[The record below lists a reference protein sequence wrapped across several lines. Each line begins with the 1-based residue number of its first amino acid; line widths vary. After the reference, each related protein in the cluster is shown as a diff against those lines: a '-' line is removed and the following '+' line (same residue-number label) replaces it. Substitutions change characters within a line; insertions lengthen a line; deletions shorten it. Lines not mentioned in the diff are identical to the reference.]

1 MRRELAGH
9 LVKLGPGA
17 WESLSRVLFDS
28 LCPRVMTISGGVLNK
43 RKANHE
49 KDIRNWSRGGLARS
63 DKVRSLWSKLVHGN
77 AALKKLGW
85 TSGYIVQCLVR

>member
-1 MRRELAGH
+1 MRRELACH
-9 LVKLGPGA
+9 LMRLGPGN
-17 WESLSRVLFDS
+17 RYQVLFDS

-85 TSGYIVQCLVR
+85 TSGYIVQCLVLVK